1 MYSLFTIY
9 NLLIFQSRNHC
20 PWVKCGVLFVKLNKN
35 SSQIMYH
42 IITSDPRDGFQKW
55 ESNMEQT
62 WVRFHILLF
71 ACLWMKF
78 KKMELLQLKGSWFKM
93 VEVRSIQF
101 VWIKWKVWCELKA
114 AWLNSTFSNLL
125 GKRRLV

>member
-9 NLLIFQSRNHC
+9 NLLIFQSRNPC
-20 PWVKCGVLFVKLNKN
+20 PWVKRGVLFVKQNKN
-35 SSQIMYH
+35 SSQVMYH

-93 VEVRSIQF
+93 VEVRSTQF